1 MFGVVWWD
9 GRGKKAKEE
18 GRPRKG
24 GNYGSGLVGNDKS
37 SSTAVGPKER
47 LCICEGVGKVEEI

>member
-1 MFGVVWWD
+1 MFGVAWWD
-9 GRGKKAKEE
+9 GRGKRVKEEEE

-24 GNYGSGLVGNDKS
+24 GNHRSGLVGNDKS

-47 LCICEGVGKVEEI
+47 LCICEGVEEG